1 MPISLPDLNTEEGI
15 REYLVGNWYFDVK
28 NVNDIV
34 CEMNV
39 GNCNSFLYRE
49 LSYSLDCQHFSRQKV
64 KLIW

>member
-39 GNCNSFLYRE
+39 DE
-49 LSYSLDCQHFSRQKV
+49 D
-64 KLIW
+64 W